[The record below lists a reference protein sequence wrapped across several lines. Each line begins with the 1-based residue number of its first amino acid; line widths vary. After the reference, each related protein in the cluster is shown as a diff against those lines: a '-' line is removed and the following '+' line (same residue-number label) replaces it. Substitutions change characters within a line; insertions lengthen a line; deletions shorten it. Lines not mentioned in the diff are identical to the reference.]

1 MVQFGLGESYCCF
14 FFFCF
19 LLLYCD
25 PVKVQQM
32 AVDFFFIALL
42 AENLFYSFY
51 FIVVG
56 TSNFMSIAFKLI
68 FELLLLLFVCFISIF
83 V

>member
-1 MVQFGLGESYCCF
+1 
-14 FFFCF
+14 
-19 LLLYCD
+19 
-25 PVKVQQM
+25 M